1 MSENRSDYVRS
12 YKDLDV
18 FQKAYRISLEIHRI
32 SFSLPKTEQY
42 GGLADQMRRASK
54 SICANIVEGFA
65 KKRQSVPEFRRYLTI
80 ALGSSDEM
88 QLWLEY
94 CRDLGYMPQ
103 DQVAPLQS
111 EYSVISRM
119 IFGLNRSWTGKTA
132 A

>member
-1 MSENRSDYVRS
+1 MNEPTIRDVE
-12 YKDLDV
+12 DLTV
-18 FQKAYRISLEIHRI
+18 YRKAYAVSLEIHRA
-32 SFSLPKTEQY
+32 SLGFPKIEQY
-42 GGLADQMRRASK
+42 ALADQMRRASK

-94 CRDLGYMPQ
+94 CRDLGYLKQ
-103 DQVAPLQS
+103 DQMAPLQS

-119 IFGLNRSWTGKTA
+119 IFGLNRSWTEKTS
-132 A
+132 